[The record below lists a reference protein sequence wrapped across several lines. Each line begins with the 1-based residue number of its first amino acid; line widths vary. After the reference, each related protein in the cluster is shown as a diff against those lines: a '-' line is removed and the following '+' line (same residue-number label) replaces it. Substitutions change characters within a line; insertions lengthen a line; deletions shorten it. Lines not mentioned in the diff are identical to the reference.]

1 MTELPRAMLIDM
13 DDTILSAYGRP
24 EIAWNNVAAEFAD
37 EFAPLS
43 PQQVAAAV
51 LDFARRFW
59 STAEPAWR
67 LKLAEARRQTV
78 QGGFAALAADGH
90 GARCRLI
97 SRSGSPT
104 ASRPFAKKRCSC
116 SRARMTRSMR

>member
-1 MTELPRAMLIDM
+1 MLIDM

-24 EIAWNNVAAEFAD
+24 EIAWNTIAAEFAD

-43 PQQVAAAV
+43 PQQVATAV
-51 LDFARRFW
+51 LDLCPQFW

-90 GARCRLI
+90 GACRLI

-104 ASRPFAKKRCSC
+104 ASRPIAKKRCSC